1 MATMKA
7 SDIDLSKISL
17 SAVKTLSNG
26 GKQVYLNYNGGMS
39 PLYISTPEVDVPFEM
54 KYFAD
59 GDNKGGKYSVS
70 FSMKDLDSN
79 LPMNGFHSKFLEL
92 DEFIKDNAIKN
103 SMAWLKQP
111 KVSRET
117 IETLFTPTI
126 KVHTDP
132 ETGEPT
138 GKYPDRFGF
147 KIVRRDDKVQCQI
160 YDTKK
165 KYFDVNGETDNP
177 DDINQVITK
186 GSKIKVVLK
195 CNGIWLANGKFGCSW
210 RAEQVR
216 VKVPEGGLTEFAI
229 LSDDEDEVGDEEVKA
244 PTTMIEDTDEEDE
257 EDETVEPSPPPQKP
271 KKKTRKVKVKGDN

>member
-1 MATMKA
+1 
-7 SDIDLSKISL
+7 
-17 SAVKTLSNG
+17 
-26 GKQVYLNYNGGMS
+26 
-39 PLYISTPEVDVPFEM
+39 
-54 KYFAD
+54 
-59 GDNKGGKYSVS
+59 
-70 FSMKDLDSN
+70 
-79 LPMNGFHSKFLEL
+79 
-92 DEFIKDNAIKN
+92 
-103 SMAWLKQP
+103 MAWLKQP

-147 KIVRRDDKVQCQI
+147 KIVRRDEKVQCQI
-160 YDTKK
+160 YDSKK
-165 KYFDVNGETDNP
+165 NYFDVNGETDDP
-177 DDINQVITK
+177 VDINMVITK

-216 VKVPEGGLTEFAI
+216 VKVPEGGLQEFAI
-229 LSDDEDEVGDEEVKA
+229 LSDDDDDDEEEKENVKTP

-257 EDETVEPSPPPQKP
+257 DEDEVNPSPPPQKP